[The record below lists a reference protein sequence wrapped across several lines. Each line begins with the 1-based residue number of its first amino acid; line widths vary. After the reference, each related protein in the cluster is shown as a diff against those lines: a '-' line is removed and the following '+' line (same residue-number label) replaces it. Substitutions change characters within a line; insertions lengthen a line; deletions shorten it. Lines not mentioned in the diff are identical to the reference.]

1 MLLDESPWWCD
12 DVPPLET
19 EGIIEGSPSVEASC
33 FCESL
38 RRGASPAEDGG
49 GGTARRRDDSVLATS
64 VADSLGGTAD
74 AVVDAV
80 EPRWD
85 LSPTCPGLPPTR
97 RGPLSSM
104 SSFRSSA
111 RSHPSC
117 RLEA

>member
-1 MLLDESPWWCD
+1 MLLDESPRWCD
-12 DVPPLET
+12 DVPLL
-19 EGIIEGSPSVEASC
+19 GIIEGSPSVEASC

-74 AVVDAV
+74 SVVDAV

-85 LSPTCPGLPPTR
+85 LSPTCPGLPSTR

-111 RSHPSC
+111 RSDPSC
-117 RLEA
+117 RLDA